1 MSEVKRIKAYKD
13 MLRKAAEELDK
24 VYKSWSG
31 RYDEE
36 GKSKVV
42 IEIENLLKQ
51 RKF

>member
-1 MSEVKRIKAYKD
+1 
-13 MLRKAAEELDK
+13 MLKKAAKELDK
-24 VYKSWSG
+24 IYKSWSG

-42 IEIENLLKQ
+42 IEIEEILKK